1 MYIYVNS
8 AAQMWLCGR
17 LLPALFGFAVPEGDD
32 RWENLLVLLK
42 ICEYLFAPV
51 LSSDDLGYLKV
62 LVHQHHCEFVRLYPD
77 NSVTPK
83 LHYMVHMA
91 RLIQQ

>member
-1 MYIYVNS
+1 MCNS

-17 LLPALFGFAVPEGDD
+17 LLLVMFGYAVPEGDD
-32 RWENLLVLLK
+32 RWENVLVLLK

-51 LSSDDLGYLKV
+51 LSLDDLGHLQV
-62 LVHQHHCEFVRLYPD
+62 LIHQHHCRLYP
-77 NSVTPK
+77 NKSIIPK